1 MEKLIGN
8 LSSRVKNTTHQGR
21 DFLVAPVSMLLPG
34 VFAGSS
40 GPILYEEADIKA
52 SVAAWNARPIHIGH
66 PEDSAGY
73 KVSGCTPESLDTG
86 SIGMVLNAR
95 FNTKTKKLQ
104 GDCYF
109 DVARLAAVKGGD
121 TVHAALLANQ
131 KLEVS
136 TGLFVEA
143 LIGNGTHEG
152 KEYVAKAANY
162 KPDHLAIILEGEGAC
177 SMRDGAGLLVNKA
190 IQHYEAALQRH
201 IIVNHGNQY
210 FKQNCEITSGEVI
223 LVGELMPMASPVI
236 PQNKKQ
242 ENMERKDLI
251 SKLGET
257 HADFVTNMS
266 EDQFKA
272 FEKALIPAVV
282 APVAQPAL
290 VVNSLDKLLALAD
303 AGLAN
308 QVKDAMTAAE
318 SARTDLIAS
327 IVTNS
332 QAQFTKEELASFS
345 TAHLSKMAK
354 MAVAPDAAP
363 GKAPVYAGQ
372 AFVGNSK
379 QEAVTET
386 GFGAPS
392 TY

>member
-1 MEKLIGN
+1 
-8 LSSRVKNTTHQGR
+8 
-21 DFLVAPVSMLLPG
+21 MLLPG

-152 KEYVAKAANY
+152 KEYVAKATNY
-162 KPDHLAIILEGEGAC
+162 RPDHLALILEGEGAC
-177 SMRDGAGLLVNKA
+177 SLRDGAGLLVNKA
-190 IQHYEAALQRH
+190 AAAISVVTAVLT
-201 IIVNHGNQY
+201 VNHGNQY

-266 EDQFKA
+266 DDQFKA

-282 APVAQPAL
+282 APVAPAAL

-354 MAVAPDAAP
+354 MAVAPEAAP
-363 GKAPVYAGQ
+363 AKAPVYAGQ

>member
-1 MEKLIGN
+1 
-8 LSSRVKNTTHQGR
+8 
-21 DFLVAPVSMLLPG
+21 
-34 VFAGSS
+34 
-40 GPILYEEADIKA
+40 
-52 SVAAWNARPIHIGH
+52 
-66 PEDSAGY
+66 
-73 KVSGCTPESLDTG
+73 
-86 SIGMVLNAR
+86 
-95 FNTKTKKLQ
+95 
-104 GDCYF
+104 
-109 DVARLAAVKGGD
+109 
-121 TVHAALLANQ
+121 
-131 KLEVS
+131 
-136 TGLFVEA
+136 
-143 LIGNGTHEG
+143 
-152 KEYVAKAANY
+152 
-162 KPDHLAIILEGEGAC
+162 
-177 SMRDGAGLLVNKA
+177 
-190 IQHYEAALQRH
+190 
-201 IIVNHGNQY
+201 
-210 FKQNCEITSGEVI
+210 
-223 LVGELMPMASPVI
+223 MPMASPVI

-266 EDQFKA
+266 DDQFKA

-282 APVAQPAL
+282 APVAPVAPAAL

-332 QAQFTKEELASFS
+332 RAQFTKEELASFS

-354 MAVAPDAAP
+354 MAVAPVAAP
-363 GKAPVYAGQ
+363 GKPPVYAGQ
-372 AFVGNSK
+372 TFVGNSN